1 MFNDI
6 FISLARETTINP
18 IRAASRCWRL
28 EFCSLSK
35 GRAYSGA
42 GMAIPYELIDGKAAL
57 NRPTFEST
65 FVVPVGYYPGNAEQP
80 EYSD

>member
-6 FISLARETTINP
+6 FISLAREATINP

-28 EFCSLSK
+28 
-35 GRAYSGA
+35 RAYSGA

-80 EYSD
+80 EYSN